1 MSTAT
6 EQPAVTGGTASRPE
20 LPVEPEPGSRPLAYG
35 RAFNE
40 GLAQVMR
47 VDPDVFVAGEDV
59 AGYGGVFRMFVKLL
73 EEFGPQRVVDTPIS
87 ETAIVG
93 LGVGAAACGLRPV
106 VDLMFSDFMAVCFDQ
121 IVNQA
126 AKLKYMFGGSVTV
139 PLTITCVSGAGVS
152 GSAQHSQSW
161 EAMLAHV
168 PGLKVVM
175 PSTAYDAKGLI
186 VAAVRDDNPV
196 VVMLNKSL
204 LGAKS
209 PVPERLY
216 RVPIGQAA
224 TVRPG
229 RDVTVVTLGRMLGE
243 VQAAADSLAATGI
256 SAEVIDL
263 RSVQPL
269 DTETIAESVRRTN
282 RVVVVHEAVTF
293 GGIGAEIAAQIQDA
307 AFDYLDAP
315 VLRLGAP
322 FAPVPFSPVLEKA
335 YVPDRGRIVA
345 GISRMLARS

>member
-6 EQPAVTGGTASRPE
+6 ESPALTNGAARTP
-20 LPVEPEPGSRPLAYG
+20 PQIEPEPGSRALAYG

-47 VDPDVFVAGEDV
+47 ADPDVFVAGEDV
-59 AGYGGVFRMFVKLL
+59 AGYGGVFRLFVRLL
-73 EEFGPQRVVDTPIS
+73 EEFGPRRVIDTPIS

-106 VDLMFSDFMAVCFDQ
+106 IDLMFSDFMAVCFDQ

-139 PLTITCVSGAGVS
+139 PLTISCVAGAGVG

-175 PSTAYDAKGLI
+175 PSNAYDAKGLI

-196 VVMLNKSL
+196 VVMLNKTL
-204 LGAKS
+204 LGNKS
-209 PVPERLY
+209 PVPEQLY
-216 RVPIGQAA
+216 QLPIGKAA
-224 TVRPG
+224 TPRPG
-229 RDVTVVTLGRMLGE
+229 RDVTVVALGRMVGE
-243 VQAAADSLAATGI
+243 ALAAADSLAAADI
-256 SAEVIDL
+256 SAEVVDL

-269 DTETIAESVRRTN
+269 DSATILESVRRTS
-282 RVVVVHEAVTF
+282 RAVVVHEAVTF
-293 GGIGAEIAAQIQDA
+293 GGIGAEIAAQIQDE

-335 YVPDRGRIVA
+335 YVPDRERIAAGVARLLGR
-345 GISRMLARS
+345 S